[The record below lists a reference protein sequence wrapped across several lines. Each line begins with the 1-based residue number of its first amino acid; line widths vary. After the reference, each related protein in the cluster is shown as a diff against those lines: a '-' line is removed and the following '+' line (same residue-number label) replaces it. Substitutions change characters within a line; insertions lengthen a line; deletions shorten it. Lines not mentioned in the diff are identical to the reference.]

1 MLVRVKKSQFT
12 SRLGNKQGQAVIEYV
27 LMLVITVSLILM
39 LANQIFKP
47 FGQFVDN
54 YMGKYVA
61 CLLEYGE
68 LPTLGSDTPSVVD
81 EDSEC
86 DKKFQPGTLANGR
99 PPGSGNGNGSSGDG
113 SSSKNNSG
121 SSSSSDGGSGGS
133 GGTYAGSSSRRGG
146 SYMNRGR
153 RPSSGVETGGNSQG
167 GGKVVEI
174 ALDNGGNGGFFRA
187 SNGGRYVAPQ
197 RKRMSVGISGL
208 TEAERKKLE
217 KKADGTGGRIV
228 AGESVKPPPKKILV
242 KKPEIK
248 TTAQEDEPM
257 TIGNF
262 IRYLFIAALVI
273 ALVIFIGG
281 QALQMSKSDSG

>member
-1 MLVRVKKSQFT
+1 MKKSQFT
-12 SRLGNKQGQAVIEYV
+12 SRLGNNQGQAVIEYV

-68 LPTLGSDTPSVVD
+68 LPSLGSDTPSVVD

-86 DKKFQPGTLANGR
+86 DKKFQPGTLSGGR
-99 PPGSGNGNGSSGDG
+99 PPNGNGSDG
-113 SSSKNNSG
+113 SSGSNSANKNSSSG
-121 SSSSSDGGSGGS
+121 SSSDGSSGGS
-133 GGTYAGSSSRRGG
+133 GGTYAGSASRRGG
-146 SYMNRGR
+146 SSYMGRGR
-153 RPSSGVETGGNSQG
+153 RPSSGVETGGNSAQA

-174 ALDNGGNGGFFRA
+174 ALDNGGNGGFFRS
-187 SNGGRYVAPQ
+187 SNGGRYIAPQ

-208 TEAERKKLE
+208 TETERKKLE

-228 AGESVKPPPKKILV
+228 TGESFNPPPKKTLV
-242 KKPEIK
+242 KKPEVK
-248 TTAQEDEPM
+248 TAVQEEAPM